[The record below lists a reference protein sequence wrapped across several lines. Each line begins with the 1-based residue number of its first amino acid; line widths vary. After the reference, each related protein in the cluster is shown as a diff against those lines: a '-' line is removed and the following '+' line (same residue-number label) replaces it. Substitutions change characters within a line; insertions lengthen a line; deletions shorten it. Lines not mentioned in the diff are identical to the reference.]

1 MFIGEYHHSIDQKGR
16 LSLPVKFKSDLA
28 GGAVLTR
35 GIDNCLFLWPKAA
48 WAEFVNKIQ
57 SLPLTQANPR
67 AFARLMLGGA
77 MEVEIDAQGRILIP
91 NYLEDYAKLG
101 KKAVVIGLNNRLE
114 IWDENA
120 YTEYQVKTEKASAEI
135 AEQLVF

>member
-1 MFIGEYHHSIDQKGR
+1 MFIGEYHHSIDPKGR
-16 LSLPVKFKSDLA
+16 LSLPVRFKSELA

-35 GIDNCLFLWPKAA
+35 GIDNCLFLWPKNA
-48 WAEFVNKIQ
+48 WTLFVNKIQ

-67 AFARLMLGGA
+67 AFARLMLGCA
-77 MEVEIDAQGRILIP
+77 MEVELDAQGRILIP

-101 KKAVVIGLNNRLE
+101 KKAVIIGLNDRLE
-114 IWDENA
+114 IWDEDS
-120 YTEYQVKTEKASAEI
+120 YKDYQIKTEKASAEI

>member
-1 MFIGEYHHSIDQKGR
+1 
-16 LSLPVKFKSDLA
+16 
-28 GGAVLTR
+28 
-35 GIDNCLFLWPKAA
+35 LWPKAA
-48 WAEFVNKIQ
+48 WTEFVNKIQ

-101 KKAVVIGLNNRLE
+101 KKLSL
-114 IWDENA
+114 
-120 YTEYQVKTEKASAEI
+120 
-135 AEQLVF
+135 LVLIIV

>member
-1 MFIGEYHHSIDQKGR
+1 MFIGEYHHSIDPKGR
-16 LSLPVKFKSDLA
+16 LSLPVRFKSELA

-35 GIDNCLFLWPKAA
+35 GIDNCLFLWPKSA
-48 WAEFVNKIQ
+48 WTPFVNKIQ
-57 SLPLTQANPR
+57 NLPLTQANPR

-77 MEVEIDAQGRILIP
+77 MEVELDAQGRILIP

-101 KKAVVIGLNNRLE
+101 KKAVIIGLNDRLE
-114 IWDENA
+114 IWDEDS
-120 YTEYQVKTEKASAEI
+120 YKDYQTKTEKASAEI